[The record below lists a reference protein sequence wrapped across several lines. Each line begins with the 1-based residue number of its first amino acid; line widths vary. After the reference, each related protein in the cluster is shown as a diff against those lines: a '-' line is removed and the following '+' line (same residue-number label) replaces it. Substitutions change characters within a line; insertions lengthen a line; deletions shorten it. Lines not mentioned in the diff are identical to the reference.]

1 MKLQRVLAVAF
12 AVVAVSLLFGGA
24 ALAHHGRAGYDTAEN
39 GKVVKGVVTEY
50 RWLNPHVFI
59 LWNAKDD
66 KGNTV
71 TWTGEFS
78 SPSSMLSEG
87 MSKSSF
93 KPGDEIAVT
102 VIPAKGGTPYGLV
115 LKIVR
120 PDGKVVVD
128 LSERRGVLLQ

>member
-1 MKLQRVLAVAF
+1 MRKSLTLVFA
-12 AVVAVSLLFGGA
+12 AVVMSLLFAGVA
-24 ALAHHGRAGYDTAEN
+24 AAHHGRAGYDTAEN

-59 LWNAKDD
+59 LWSAKDD

-87 MSKSSF
+87 MSKNSF

>member
-1 MKLQRVLAVAF
+1 MRKSLT
-12 AVVAVSLLFGGA
+12 LLFALVVMSLMFGGLA
-24 ALAHHGRAGYDTAEN
+24 SAHHGRAGYDTAEN

-66 KGNTV
+66 KGATV

-87 MSKSSF
+87 MSKASF

>member
-1 MKLQRVLAVAF
+1 MRKSWTSVLGIVVISLVLFAGVA
-12 AVVAVSLLFGGA
+12 S
-24 ALAHHGRAGYDTAEN
+24 AHHGRAGYDTADK
-39 GKVVKGVVTEY
+39 GTVVKGVVTEY

-59 LWNAKDD
+59 LWDAKDD

-87 MSKSSF
+87 MSKASF

-128 LSERRGVLLQ
+128 LSERRGVLAQ

>member
-1 MKLQRVLAVAF
+1 MRKSLTLVFGVLVMSLMF
-12 AVVAVSLLFGGA
+12 AGIA
-24 ALAHHGRAGYDTAEN
+24 AAHHGRAGYDTAEN
-39 GKVVKGVVTEY
+39 GKLVKGVVTEY

-59 LWNAKDD
+59 LWNAKDE

>member
-1 MKLQRVLAVAF
+1 MRKALTLVCSVI
-12 AVVAVSLLFGGA
+12 VMSLISAGI

>member
-1 MKLQRVLAVAF
+1 MRKSVTLAFGVLVMSLIF
-12 AVVAVSLLFGGA
+12 AGM

-59 LWNAKDD
+59 LWNAKDE
-66 KGNTV
+66 KGNTL

>member
-1 MKLQRVLAVAF
+1 MRK
-12 AVVAVSLLFGGA
+12 SLTLVCGVIVMSLISSGIA
-24 ALAHHGRAGYDTAEN
+24 SAHHGRAGYDTAEN

>member
-1 MKLQRVLAVAF
+1 MKKSLILAF
-12 AVVAVSLLFGGA
+12 AALVMALVFGGV
-24 ALAHHGRAGYDTAEN
+24 LSAHHGRAGYDTAEN

-59 LWNAKDD
+59 LWNAKDES
-66 KGNTV
+66 GNTV

-87 MSKSSF
+87 MSKASF
-93 KPGDEIAVT
+93 HPGDEIAVT

-115 LKIVR
+115 LKIAR

-128 LSERRGVLLQ
+128 LSQRRGVLLQ

>member
-1 MKLQRVLAVAF
+1 MRKPLTLVSGVLMMFLTFAGVAF
-12 AVVAVSLLFGGA
+12 
-24 ALAHHGRAGYDTAEN
+24 AHHGRAGYDTAEN

-59 LWNAKDD
+59 LWNAKDE

>member
-1 MKLQRVLAVAF
+1 M
-12 AVVAVSLLFGGA
+12 SLMFGGVV
-24 ALAHHGRAGYDTAEN
+24 LAHHGRAGYDTAEN

-59 LWNAKDD
+59 LWNAKDE

-78 SPSSMLSEG
+78 SPSSMLREG

-93 KPGDEIAVT
+93 KPGGEIAVT
-102 VIPAKGGTPYGLV
+102 VIPAKAGTPYSDGR
-115 LKIVR
+115 KITR
-120 PDGKVVVD
+120 PAGA
-128 LSERRGVLLQ
+128 

>member
-1 MKLQRVLAVAF
+1 MRKSLTLVF
-12 AVVAVSLLFGGA
+12 AVVVMSLIFGGVA
-24 ALAHHGRAGYDTAEN
+24 SAHHGRAGYDTAEN

-87 MSKSSF
+87 MSKASF
-93 KPGDEIAVT
+93 HAGDEIAVT

-128 LSERRGVLLQ
+128 LSERRGVLAQ

>member
-1 MKLQRVLAVAF
+1 MRKSLTLVFA
-12 AVVAVSLLFGGA
+12 AVVMPLLFAGVA
-24 ALAHHGRAGYDTAEN
+24 AAHHGRAGYDTAEN

-59 LWNAKDD
+59 LWSAKDD

-87 MSKSSF
+87 MSKNSF

-128 LSERRGVLLQ
+128 LSERRGILLQ

>member
-1 MKLQRVLAVAF
+1 MRKAWA
-12 AVVAVSLLFGGA
+12 LLFAFVAMSFIFGGIA
-24 ALAHHGRAGYDTAEN
+24 SAHHGRAGYDTAEN

>member
-1 MKLQRVLAVAF
+1 MKIQRGLAIAL
-12 AVVAVSLLFGGA
+12 AVVAMSLLFAGVA
-24 ALAHHGRAGYDTAEN
+24 AAHHGRAGYDTAEN

-59 LWNAKDD
+59 LWNAKDES
-66 KGNTV
+66 GNTV

-87 MSKSSF
+87 MSKASF
-93 KPGDEIAVT
+93 HPGDEIAVT

-115 LKIVR
+115 LKIIR

-128 LSERRGVLLQ
+128 LSQRRGVLLQ

>member
-1 MKLQRVLAVAF
+1 MRKSLTLACGVLVMSLIF
-12 AVVAVSLLFGGA
+12 AGIAS
-24 ALAHHGRAGYDTAEN
+24 AHHGRAGYDTAEN

-59 LWNAKDD
+59 LWNAKDE

>member
-1 MKLQRVLAVAF
+1 MRKSLTLVSGVLMMSLTFTGIAF
-12 AVVAVSLLFGGA
+12 
-24 ALAHHGRAGYDTAEN
+24 AHHGRAGYDTAEN

-59 LWNAKDD
+59 LWNAKDE

>member
-1 MKLQRVLAVAF
+1 MRSRASVVSFASVLVF
-12 AVVAVSLLFGGA
+12 SLLGSV
-24 ALAHHGRAGYDTAEN
+24 ALAHHGRAGYDTADK
-39 GKVVKGVVTEY
+39 GTTVKGVVTEY

-66 KGNTV
+66 KGNAV

-87 MSKSSF
+87 MSKNTF
-93 KPGDEIAVT
+93 KAGDEINVT

-115 LKIVR
+115 LKITR

-128 LSERRGVLLQ
+128 LSERRGILAQ

>member
-1 MKLQRVLAVAF
+1 MRKSLTLVF
-12 AVVAVSLLFGGA
+12 AVVVMSLIVSGVA
-24 ALAHHGRAGYDTAEN
+24 SANHGRAGYDTAEN
-39 GKVVKGVVTEY
+39 GKVVKGVVAEY

-87 MSKSSF
+87 MGKNSF

>member
-1 MKLQRVLAVAF
+1 MKTRFRVLSMALAVTTLA
-12 AVVAVSLLFGGA
+12 APITLF
-24 ALAHHGRAGYDTAEN
+24 AHHGSAIYDESKGVT
-39 GKVVKGVVTEY
+39 VKGVVTE
-50 RWLNPHVFI
+50 WLWANPHCLLEMDV
-59 LWNAKDD
+59 KDE

>member
-1 MKLQRVLAVAF
+1 VGVA
-12 AVVAVSLLFGGA
+12 S
-24 ALAHHGRAGYDTAEN
+24 AHHGRAGYDTADK
-39 GKVVKGVVTEY
+39 GITVKGAVTEY

-59 LWNAKDD
+59 LWNAKDE

-71 TWTGEFS
+71 QWTGEFS

-87 MSKSSF
+87 MSKASF

-102 VIPAKGGTPYGLV
+102 LVPAKGGQPYGLV

-128 LSERRGVLLQ
+128 LSERRGLLTQ

>member
-1 MKLQRVLAVAF
+1 MRKSLTLVFGVLVMSLMF
-12 AVVAVSLLFGGA
+12 AGIA
-24 ALAHHGRAGYDTAEN
+24 AAHHGRAGYDTAEN
-39 GKVVKGVVTEY
+39 GRVVKGVVTEY

-59 LWNAKDD
+59 LWNAKDE

>member
-1 MKLQRVLAVAF
+1 MKKSLMVVFAFVVTTLA
-12 AVVAVSLLFGGA
+12 FGGV
-24 ALAHHGRAGYDTAEN
+24 LSAHHGRAGYDTAEN

-59 LWNAKDD
+59 LWDAKDE

-87 MSKSSF
+87 MSKASF

-102 VIPAKGGTPYGLV
+102 VIPAKGGQPYGLV

-128 LSERRGVLLQ
+128 LSERRGVLQQ